1 LSQIANE
8 DEDKNQKHSSKRV
21 FSIFSKYLFISLIIM
36 ILALVVESFINH
48 STLNLKLIL
57 VNDILFLLSL
67 ILILI
72 ALVIVIIPYLYHS
85 IKNKTI
91 TKQEIESVTIRLSN
105 PQTTIFRIGK
115 ILSWIISIITLV
127 NVTTYFVYMIVLMF
141 LD

>member
-1 LSQIANE
+1 MVSRTE
-8 DEDKNQKHSSKRV
+8 KENQKHSSKRV
-21 FSIFSKYLFISLIIM
+21 FSIFSKYLFSSIIIM
-36 ILALVVESFINH
+36 ILAVVVESFINH
-48 STLNLKLIL
+48 STLKLKLIQ

-72 ALVIVIIPYLYHS
+72 ALVIVIIPYLYHL

-91 TKQEIESVTIRLSN
+91 TKQEIKSVPIRLSN
-105 PQTTIFRIGK
+105 PQTTIYRIGK